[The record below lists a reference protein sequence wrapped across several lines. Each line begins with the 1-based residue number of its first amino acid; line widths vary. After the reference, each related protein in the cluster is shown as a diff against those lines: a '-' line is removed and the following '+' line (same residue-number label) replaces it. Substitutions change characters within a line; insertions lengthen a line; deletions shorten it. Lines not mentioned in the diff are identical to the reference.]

1 MGDVVDMQGN
11 TLRESVT
18 QEPMRDRDRV
28 LMQPHSDVF
37 SRLEQFALTANCE
50 SHLIEYF
57 RDKERLNSYVTGCLR
72 RFAEADYGTLT
83 ETDVKENLDNM
94 QTGLMMIGVYPF
106 DENPKPGNADLRTY
120 LILDA
125 GHQTLT
131 MLMPEDY

>member
-11 TLRESVT
+11 TLREGVT

-37 SRLEQFALTANCE
+37 AKLEQFALTANCE

-57 RDKERLNSYVTGCLR
+57 RDKSCLNGYVTGCLR
-72 RFAEADYGTLT
+72 RFAEADYGTLN
-83 ETDVKENLDNM
+83 EEDVQENEENLRS
-94 QTGLMMIGVYPF
+94 GLMMIGVYPF
-106 DENPKPGNADLRTY
+106 DENPKAGTLDLRPY

-125 GHQTLT
+125 GHETLT

>member
-57 RDKERLNSYVTGCLR
+57 RDKERLNNYVTGCLR
-72 RFAEADYGTLT
+72 RFAEAEYGTLT
-83 ETDVKENLDNM
+83 
-94 QTGLMMIGVYPF
+94 
-106 DENPKPGNADLRTY
+106 
-120 LILDA
+120 
-125 GHQTLT
+125 
-131 MLMPEDY
+131 